1 MPAET
6 LPERAGKG
14 KSPSTIAPA
23 QIRREHCDG
32 LALTRVESTSG
43 SVIHL
48 TVTPQPGEAPASM
61 VRRMAAVLNEC
72 EATVVQQIVF
82 GSVRAHKQTM
92 AALRQAL
99 DDPDLPVTWVEGA
112 TCGGH
117 PISGMQVH
125 ALSGTEV
132 QSVGQNDAARGRVWN
147 DAVSTHLVLGALG
160 PTHITAGR
168 PEQARET
175 FENLQAGLTEIAMTM
190 KDVARTW
197 FFLDDIVSWYG
208 DFNGVRNDFFARS
221 ELRPGGVPA
230 STGVSGRNPARG
242 ALTGAAWA
250 VRAHDPS
257 AKIVEIVPSPCQC
270 PAPAYGSAFSRA
282 VELKLPGYRQILVSG
297 TASIEPGG
305 RTAHVGDV
313 RAQIG
318 LSMQVVEAILASRG
332 MALADVSRATAYFK
346 SPADTPVFDE
356 WLARHELRAMPMV
369 RACCDICRDD
379 LLFEIELDAIKSA
392 S

>member
-6 LPERAGKG
+6 LPERVGKG
-14 KSPSTIAPA
+14 KTPSTIAPA
-23 QIRREHCDG
+23 QIRREDSDG
-32 LALTRVESTSG
+32 LALTRVESTSV
-43 SVIHL
+43 SELHL

-72 EATVVQQIVF
+72 DATVVQQIVF
-82 GSVRAHKQTM
+82 GSVKAHQQTL
-92 AALRQAL
+92 AALCQAL
-99 DDPDLPVTWVEGA
+99 DDPELPVTWVEGA
-112 TCGGH
+112 VCGDN
-117 PISGMQVH
+117 PIAGMQVH
-125 ALSGTEV
+125 AVSGPKVKTI
-132 QSVGQNDAARGRVWN
+132 GQGTATRGRVWR
-147 DAVSTHLVLGALG
+147 DGVSTHLVLGALG
-160 PTHITAGR
+160 PTRITAAR

-175 FENLQAGLTEIAMTM
+175 FENLQAGLTGVAMTM

-197 FFLDDIVSWYG
+197 FFLNDIVSWYG

-221 ELRPGGVPA
+221 ELRPGSVPA
-230 STGVSGRNPARG
+230 STGVSGFNPAGG

-257 AKIVEIVPSPCQC
+257 AKIVEIVPSPRQC

-282 VELKLPGYRQILVSG
+282 VEMKLPGFRQVLVSG

-313 RAQIG
+313 RAQIA
-318 LSMQVVEAILASRG
+318 LSMQVVEDILASRR
-332 MALADVSRATAYFK
+332 MTFADVSRATAYFK
-346 SPADTPVFDE
+346 TPEAAPVFDD
-356 WLARHELRAMPMV
+356 WLARHESLAMPMV

-379 LLFEIELDAIKSA
+379 LLFEIELDAIQSA
-392 S
+392 T